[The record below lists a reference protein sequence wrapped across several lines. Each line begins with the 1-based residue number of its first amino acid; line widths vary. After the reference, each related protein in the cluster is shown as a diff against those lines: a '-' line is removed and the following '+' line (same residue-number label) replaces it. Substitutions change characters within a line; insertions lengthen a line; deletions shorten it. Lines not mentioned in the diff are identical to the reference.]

1 MVIAADV
8 LPVMSFLK
16 GFVAMPANNI
26 NGPYQAGTY
35 NCLTVFVSPALED
48 GEYIVGV
55 LNNAAKVAAAVYAPL
70 ACCA

>member
-16 GFVAMPANNI
+16 GFTAAPASNI
-26 NGPYQAGTY
+26 NGPFLAGTY
-35 NCLTVFVSPALED
+35 NGLKVFVSPALED